1 MGENRVLFTFR
12 DEIDMER
19 VIANGPWS
27 FDKFLII
34 LQRIEDDDQ
43 IAQIKFRH
51 ISLWVQIHNM
61 PVRHLTE
68 EAGWKIG
75 ATLGTVERVG
85 TEDER
90 RGGGNY
96 VRIRVRMD
104 AQKPLCRGR
113 KIGLDGKR
121 EMLVSF
127 KYERLPNFCY
137 WCGLITHGKSDCD
150 LWLQSQE
157 TL

>member
-1 MGENRVLFTFR
+1 MEAVVRTLTPLWRAKQGFTAKYMGENRVLFTFR

-43 IAQIKFRH
+43 IEQIKFRH
-51 ISLWVQIHNM
+51 ISLWVQIHNL
-61 PVRHLTE
+61 PVHHLSE

-75 ATLGTVERVG
+75 ATLGTIERVD
-85 TEDER
+85 TKDER

-104 AQKPLCRGR
+104 VQKPLC
-113 KIGLDGKR
+113 
-121 EMLVSF
+121 
-127 KYERLPNFCY
+127 
-137 WCGLITHGKSDCD
+137 
-150 LWLQSQE
+150 
-157 TL
+157 